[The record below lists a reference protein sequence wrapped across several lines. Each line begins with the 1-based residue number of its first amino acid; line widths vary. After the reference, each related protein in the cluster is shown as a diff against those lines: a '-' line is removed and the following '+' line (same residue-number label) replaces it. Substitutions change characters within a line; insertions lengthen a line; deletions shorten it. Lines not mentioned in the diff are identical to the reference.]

1 MWLYRA
7 LYVVQIFILAGM
19 VYYYFQ
25 EFVGKTAPDHAIAGE
40 SSPSIGETLRPLW
53 GLMDKCYPVAIQ
65 RRRVRSGKKQASKA
79 TAPETPGGLDDAAP
93 KEETDI
99 LSQGEKDPEGEG
111 RVPGQGAASPTPAG
125 KEVAEEKQ
133 VAGSPGWEVRRPGA
147 PSSAGRWA
155 GCGDGEGAGHPQ
167 HDGAKLHLSRA
178 ALCGAEGS
186 RGGVSP
192 GLPDFSCSEASVS
205 PSAL

>member
-1 MWLYRA
+1 MVFGICGQKERLYRA
-7 LYVVQIFILAGM
+7 LYIVQIFILAGM

-25 EFVGKTAPDHAIAGE
+25 EFVGKTAPDHVIAGE

-79 TAPETPGGLDDAAP
+79 TAPETPGGLNDAAT
-93 KEETDI
+93 KEEMHI

-125 KEVAEEKQ
+125 KEVAEEKE
-133 VAGSPGWEVRRPGA
+133 VAGSQGWEGDKKVPKELALPPPGASGVQSQEERPGGWA
-147 PSSAGRWA
+147 PQLLR
-155 GCGDGEGAGHPQ
+155 
-167 HDGAKLHLSRA
+167 KLWL
-178 ALCGAEGS
+178 GWFP
-186 RGGVSP
+186 VSDS
-192 GLPDFSCSEASVS
+192 PDTQEHE
-205 PSAL
+205 